1 MLSQYKDQFGFSVS
15 HTTRSPRPGEEDGKA
30 YNFVTKTVMEAAI
43 DNGDFI
49 EFATFA
55 DNMYGTSKKAVK
67 SVMDKGVICILDI
80 DVQGVRSMKK
90 TEFKSN
96 YVFISPPSLE
106 VLEQR
111 LSKRGTETEQSL
123 RKRLDRA
130 VTDMQF
136 GEAEGNFDLHLVN
149 DDLNVAY
156 TELEQFLKSRYPD
169 LK

>member
-1 MLSQYKDQFGFSVS
+1 MGQNIIRGNIS
-15 HTTRSPRPGEEDGKA
+15 
-30 YNFVTKTVMEAAI
+30 
-43 DNGDFI
+43 
-49 EFATFA
+49 
-55 DNMYGTSKKAVK
+55 
-67 SVMDKGVICILDI
+67 GVICILDI
-80 DVQGVRSMKK
+80 DAEGVRSMKK

-136 GEAEGNFDLHLVN
+136 GKTEGNFDLYLVN

-156 TELEQFLKSRYPD
+156 TELEKFLKSRYPD

>member
-1 MLSQYKDQFGFSVS
+1 MGQNIIRGNIS
-15 HTTRSPRPGEEDGKA
+15 
-30 YNFVTKTVMEAAI
+30 
-43 DNGDFI
+43 
-49 EFATFA
+49 
-55 DNMYGTSKKAVK
+55 
-67 SVMDKGVICILDI
+67 GVICILDI
-80 DVQGVRSMKK
+80 DAEGVRSMKK

-136 GEAEGNFDLHLVN
+136 GKTEGNFDLYLVN
-149 DDLNVAY
+149 DDLNLAY
-156 TELEQFLKSRYPD
+156 TELEKFLKSRYPD

>member
-1 MLSQYKDQFGFSVS
+1 MGQNIIRGNIS
-15 HTTRSPRPGEEDGKA
+15 
-30 YNFVTKTVMEAAI
+30 
-43 DNGDFI
+43 
-49 EFATFA
+49 
-55 DNMYGTSKKAVK
+55 
-67 SVMDKGVICILDI
+67 GVICILDI
-80 DVQGVRSMKK
+80 DAEGVRSMKK

-111 LSKRGTETEQSL
+111 LNKRGTETEQSL

-136 GEAEGNFDLHLVN
+136 GKTEGNFDLYLVN

-156 TELEQFLKSRYPD
+156 AELEKFLKSRYPD

>member
-1 MLSQYKDQFGFSVS
+1 MGQNIIRGNIS
-15 HTTRSPRPGEEDGKA
+15 
-30 YNFVTKTVMEAAI
+30 
-43 DNGDFI
+43 
-49 EFATFA
+49 
-55 DNMYGTSKKAVK
+55 
-67 SVMDKGVICILDI
+67 GVICILDI
-80 DVQGVRSMKK
+80 DVEGVRSMKK
-90 TEFKSN
+90 TELKSN

-111 LSKRGTETEQSL
+111 LTKRGTETEQSL

-136 GEAEGNFDLHLVN
+136 GKTEGNFDLYLVN

-156 TELEQFLKSRYPD
+156 TELEQFLKSKYPD

>member
-1 MLSQYKDQFGFSVS
+1 MGQNIIRGNIS
-15 HTTRSPRPGEEDGKA
+15 
-30 YNFVTKTVMEAAI
+30 
-43 DNGDFI
+43 
-49 EFATFA
+49 
-55 DNMYGTSKKAVK
+55 
-67 SVMDKGVICILDI
+67 GVICILDI
-80 DVQGVRSMKK
+80 DAEGVRSMKK

-96 YVFISPPSLE
+96 YVFIAPPSLE

-111 LSKRGTETEQSL
+111 LKKRGTETEQSL

-130 VTDMQF
+130 VTDMKF
-136 GEAEGNFDLHLVN
+136 GKTEGNFDLYLVN